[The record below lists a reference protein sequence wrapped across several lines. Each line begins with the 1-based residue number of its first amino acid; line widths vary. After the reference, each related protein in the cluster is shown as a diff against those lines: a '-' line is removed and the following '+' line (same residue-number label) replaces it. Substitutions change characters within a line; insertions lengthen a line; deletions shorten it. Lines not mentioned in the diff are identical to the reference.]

1 MLSRVDQVEALLL
14 ARGVEATAIRRA
26 RSISESSRVNLLR
39 VLNQMGELTDGAFA
53 EILTDISGLP
63 IVDAAALPNS
73 AIETPLSAAFMRAR
87 QILPLRVNEDTV
99 DLAFVNTLDDEA
111 VAGARF
117 ALSHRMGESFIILA
131 DDWKQAFARLY
142 DVEVSLDS
150 ISTSIEDQLL
160 TKIFDQDRDAPV
172 ARRVA
177 GLLGDAVARG
187 ASDIHIEARRN
198 HVSIRFRLDGRLENV
213 AQEPV
218 EAAAALIARIKV
230 LADLD
235 LGERRRPQDG
245 RTTIVVGGRPI
256 DVRVSIVPAAEGES
270 AVLRLLDR
278 PSSLTTIEG
287 LGFSSV
293 HCAHLRRIML
303 TKDGLFLVAGPT
315 GSGKTTTLYAC
326 LQMLG
331 ASQLKIV
338 SVEDPIEYHFEHV
351 TQVQA
356 NEATG
361 VDFPTALRA
370 FLRHDPDVILVGEI
384 RDRETAQI
392 AVQAALTGHLVVAS
406 VHAIDSERIIA
417 RLVDMGVDRY
427 QLDAALRSALSQRL
441 VRALCQA
448 CAEPAAPTSAAIS
461 AFRRAGIAAPAE
473 LMSPIGCPACGGA
486 GYRGRLVVAELLG
499 EGEGGMFRDGLA
511 KVSQGQTTVEEVLLA
526 VNG

>member
-1 MLSRVDQVEALLL
+1 MLARVDQVEALLV
-14 ARGVEATAIRRA
+14 ARGIEATTVKRA
-26 RSISESSRVNLLR
+26 RVISEASHVHLLR
-39 VLNQMGELTDGAFA
+39 VLNQMGELTDAAFA
-53 EILTDISGLP
+53 EILADVTGFP
-63 IVDAAALPNS
+63 IIEAAALPQN
-73 AIETPLSAAFMRAR
+73 AIETPLSTPFMRAR
-87 QILPLRVNEDTV
+87 QILPVRADQNTV
-99 DLAFVNTLDDEA
+99 DLAFVNSLDEEA
-111 VAGARF
+111 MSGARF
-117 ALSHRMGESFIILA
+117 ALGQRLGQSFIILA
-131 DDWKQAFARLY
+131 DDWKQAFTRFY
-142 DVEVSLDS
+142 DVELTLDGVSNS
-150 ISTSIEDQLL
+150 VEDQVLM
-160 TKIFDQDRDAPV
+160 KIFDQDRDAPI
-172 ARRVA
+172 ARRIA

-198 HVSIRFRLDGRLENV
+198 NVVIRFRVDGRLDVV
-213 AQEPV
+213 AQEPA

-245 RTTIVVGGRPI
+245 RTTIVIGGRPI

-278 PSSLTTIEG
+278 PSSLTTVEG
-287 LGFSSV
+287 LGFSPA
-293 HCAHLRRIML
+293 HCAHLRRIMQAR
-303 TKDGLFLVAGPT
+303 DGLFLVAGPT

-326 LQMLG
+326 LQMLNG
-331 ASQLKIV
+331 GQLKVV

-361 VDFPTALRA
+361 VDFPTALRS

-406 VHAIDSERIIA
+406 IHAIDSERIVA
-417 RLVDMGVDRY
+417 RLIDMGVDRY

-448 CAEPAAPTSAAIS
+448 CAEPAAPTEPALAA
-461 AFRRAGIAAPAE
+461 FERAGLAAPPE
-473 LMSPIGCPACGGA
+473 VMSPVGCQACGGA
-486 GYRGRLVVAELLG
+486 GYRGRLVIAELKGDG
-499 EGEGGMFRDGLA
+499 EKGMFRDGLA
-511 KVSQGQTTVEEVLLA
+511 KVVRGETTVSEVLLA
-526 VNG
+526 VDG